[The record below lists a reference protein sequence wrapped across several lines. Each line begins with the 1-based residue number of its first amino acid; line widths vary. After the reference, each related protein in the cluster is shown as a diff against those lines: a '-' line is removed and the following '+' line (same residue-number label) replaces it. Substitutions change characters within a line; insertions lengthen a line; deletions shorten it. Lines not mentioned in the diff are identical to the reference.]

1 MNVADSFLSVA
12 VTTFYYIS
20 RTATE
25 QVAAPRLS
33 ANLLHRCE
41 DYIGE
46 LPGTGEMKSDEVVH
60 VLIEASRHFNGWKN
74 DGRIT
79 GFLVINHLVK

>member
-1 MNVADSFLSVA
+1 MNIAVSSLSLA
-12 VTTFYYIS
+12 VTIFYYIS

-33 ANLLHRCE
+33 ENLLHRCE

-46 LPGTGEMKSDEVVH
+46 LPGPGEMKSD
-60 VLIEASRHFNGWKN
+60 
-74 DGRIT
+74 
-79 GFLVINHLVK
+79 